1 MAEPGGTAVSDDP
14 YPIKAND
21 IRLAYRLARNRAGT
35 FKEFTINL
43 LRRQLVYEEFWA
55 LDDVSFEVRRGEVF
69 GVVGPNGAG
78 KSTLMKVLAGVLPP
92 TSGRVVIRGVVS
104 PMIEVSGG
112 INPEMTGRENIVL
125 LGTLLGR
132 EPAEM
137 RERTAEIAEWAGLTD
152 FLNVPVASYST
163 GMRARLSFAVAT
175 DIKPDV
181 LLVDEV
187 LAVGDE
193 AFRKTSLERIED
205 LMDGGTSVVLVSH
218 SLSTVTRYADT
229 AMWLD
234 HGRVKAMGPANEVVD
249 AYRGA
254 V

>member
-1 MAEPGGTAVSDDP
+1 VIDHP
-14 YPIKAND
+14 YPVEVTD
-21 IRLAYRLARNRAGT
+21 VRLAYRLARNRAGT
-35 FKEFTINL
+35 FKEFAINML
-43 LRRQLVYEEFWA
+43 KRQLVYEELWA
-55 LDDVSFEVRRGEVF
+55 LDGVTFDVRRGEVF

-78 KSTLMKVLAGVLPP
+78 KSTLMKALAGVLPP
-92 TSGRVVIRGVVS
+92 TSGRVVVRGIVS

-112 INPEMTGRENIVL
+112 MNQEQTGQENIVL

-137 RERTAEIAEWAGLTD
+137 RQRIPAIAEWAGLTD
-152 FLNVPVASYST
+152 FLNVPVQSYSS
-163 GMRARLSFAVAT
+163 GMKARLAFAVAT
-175 DIKPDV
+175 DVKPDV

-193 AFRKTSLERIED
+193 AFRRKSLERID
-205 LMDGGTSVVLVSH
+205 NLMEGGTAVVLVSH
-218 SLSTVTRYADT
+218 NLATVTKYADT

-234 HGRVKAMGPANEVVD
+234 HGRVKAMGPAKDVVD
-249 AYRGA
+249 AYQGS

>member
-1 MAEPGGTAVSDDP
+1 MSEL
-14 YPIKAND
+14 PIEVTD
-21 IRLAYRLARNRAGT
+21 VRLAYRLARNRAGT
-35 FKEFTINL
+35 FKEFAINL
-43 LRRQLVYEEFWA
+43 LKRQLVYEQLWA
-55 LDDVSFEVRRGEVF
+55 LDDVTFSVRPGEVF

-78 KSTLMKVLAGVLPP
+78 KSTLMKALAGVLPP
-92 TSGRVVIRGVVS
+92 TSGRVIVRGIVS

-137 RERTAEIAEWAGLTD
+137 RERTAEIAEWSGLTD
-152 FLNVPVASYST
+152 FMNVPVASYST
-163 GMRARLSFAVAT
+163 GMRARLMFAVAT
-175 DIKPDV
+175 DVKPDV

-193 AFRKTSLERIED
+193 SFRKTSLTRIED
-205 LMDGGTSVVLVSH
+205 LMAGGTSVVLVSH
-218 SLSTVTRYADT
+218 SLSTVMRYADT

-234 HGRVKAMGPANEVVD
+234 HGRVKAMGPPKEVVE
-249 AYRGA
+249 AYQGS

>member
-1 MAEPGGTAVSDDP
+1 MTDHPR
-14 YPIKAND
+14 PIEVTD
-21 IRLAYRLARNRAGT
+21 VRLAYRLARNRAGT
-35 FKEFTINL
+35 FKEFAINL
-43 LRRQLVYEEFWA
+43 LKRQLVYEELWA
-55 LDDVSFEVRRGEVF
+55 LDGVTFDVRRGEVF

-78 KSTLMKVLAGVLPP
+78 KSTLMKALAGVLPP
-92 TSGRVVIRGVVS
+92 TSGRVLVREVVS

-112 INPEMTGRENIVL
+112 MNQELTGRENVVL

-132 EPAEM
+132 EPGEM

-152 FLNVPVASYST
+152 FLNVPVQSYSS
-163 GMRARLSFAVAT
+163 GMKARLAFAVAT

-193 AFRKTSLERIED
+193 AFRRRSLERIEE
-205 LMDGGTSVVLVSH
+205 LMAGGTSVVLVSH
-218 SLSTVTRYADT
+218 NLGTVVKYADT
-229 AMWLD
+229 AIWLD
-234 HGRVKAMGPANEVVD
+234 HGRVKAMGPAKEVVE
-249 AYRGA
+249 AYQGS

>member
-1 MAEPGGTAVSDDP
+1 VSEL
-14 YPIKAND
+14 PIEVTD
-21 IRLAYRLARNRAGT
+21 VRLAYRLARNRAGT
-35 FKEFTINL
+35 FKEFAINL
-43 LRRQLVYEEFWA
+43 LKRQLVYEQLWA
-55 LDDVSFEVRRGEVF
+55 LDDVTFSVGPGEVF

-78 KSTLMKVLAGVLPP
+78 KSTLMKALAGVLPP
-92 TSGRVVIRGVVS
+92 TSGRVIVRGIVS

-137 RERTAEIAEWAGLTD
+137 RGRTAEIAEWSGLTD
-152 FLNVPVASYST
+152 FMNVPVASYSS
-163 GMRARLSFAVAT
+163 GMRARLMFAVAT
-175 DIKPDV
+175 DVKPDV

-193 AFRKTSLERIED
+193 AFRRTSLQRIED
-205 LMDGGTSVVLVSH
+205 LMAGGTSVVLVSH
-218 SLSTVTRYADT
+218 SLSTVMRYADT

-234 HGRVKAMGPANEVVD
+234 HGRVKAMGPAKEVVE
-249 AYRGA
+249 AYQGS